1 MNHESSSAP
10 ESTAQRHA
18 ALPRVNGHTL
28 PPIAFPRRDV
38 VDAESRFRANT
49 DNERWRRQIEQRD
62 TLIRA
67 AAHDAYGRG
76 ERTGYTQGWHW
87 GIVCGLCAGSIVTTL
102 VWVGYGYLPKLLA
115 AWGL

>member
-1 MNHESSSAP
+1 MTATVRTNGAAHPPAP
-10 ESTAQRHA
+10 K
-18 ALPRVNGHTL
+18 
-28 PPIAFPRRDV
+28 PIPFPSRAH
-38 VDAESRFRANT
+38 VDELCRTRANT

-102 VWVGYGYLPKLLA
+102 VWVGYGYLPALLA